1 MLQSVWL
8 QSQRW
13 LGDCTAVTMYSQA
26 RFPTGVMSSFQIP
39 NTGTSHNLCFIFI
52 NNWFIL
58 PFHAQPTEHFFIIY
72 NSFRQFVLPEILS
85 AAINI
90 LM

>member
-1 MLQSVWL
+1 
-8 QSQRW
+8 
-13 LGDCTAVTMYSQA
+13 
-26 RFPTGVMSSFQIP
+26 MSSFQIP
-39 NTGTSHNLCFIFI
+39 NTGISHNLYFIFI
-52 NNWFIL
+52 DNWFIL

-85 AAINI
+85 TAINI